1 MTKENNKQKVLI
13 GLKKAHTSLGRIIEA
28 LSEDN
33 TTSSKSED
41 KCFKII
47 QQNLSVIGL
56 LKSVNI
62 AMLENHIDL
71 YIKEAK
77 KGKMSKNSLDK
88 MKDEILKTVRQAQ
101 NK

>member
-1 MTKENNKQKVLI
+1 MSEKNNKQKVLI
-13 GLKKAHTSLGRIIEA
+13 GLKKAHTSLGRIIDT
-28 LSEDN
+28 LSKETDGKHN
-33 TTSSKSED
+33 DD
-41 KCFKII
+41 KCFNVI

-62 AMLENHIDL
+62 TMLENHIDS
-71 YIKEAK
+71 YIKEIK

-88 MKDEILKTVRQAQ
+88 MKEEILKTVRQAQ

>member
-1 MTKENNKQKVLI
+1 MPEKNNKQKVLI
-13 GLKKAHTSLGRIIEA
+13 GLKKAHTSLGRIIDA
-28 LSEDN
+28 LSKE
-33 TTSSKSED
+33 SGSKHDED
-41 KCFKII
+41 KCFNVI

-71 YIKEAK
+71 YIKEVK
-77 KGKMSKNSLDK
+77 KGKMSKSSLEK
-88 MKDEILKTVRQAQ
+88 MKEEILKTVRQAQ